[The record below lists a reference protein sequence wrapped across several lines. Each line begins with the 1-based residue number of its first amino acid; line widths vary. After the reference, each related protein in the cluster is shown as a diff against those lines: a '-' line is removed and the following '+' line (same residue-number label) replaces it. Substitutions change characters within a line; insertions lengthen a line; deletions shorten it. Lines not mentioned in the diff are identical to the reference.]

1 MTQDER
7 IYEDEQPTGGLPP
20 KSGLNIRS
28 MKQIISTRRNA
39 RNMSVKASMSL
50 VDENAVKEAFQS
62 KLQSVKGSALPSVD
76 R

>member
-7 IYEDEQPTGGLPP
+7 IYEDEQPTGLPP

-50 VDENAVKEAFQS
+50 VDETAVKEAFQS